1 MFFFLVNH
9 APDSYQIKCVNL
21 ATTLNDFPAEAG
33 EGPGLEL
40 ADVVE
45 GDVEEVEVADGGEGV
60 LVHLGDA
67 VVADVQ
73 VPQVAH
79 VGQDLLR
86 DHSHTTSTQT

>member
-1 MFFFLVNH
+1 MVSNFQDIIYGRALTNCMN
-9 APDSYQIKCVNL
+9 I
-21 ATTLNDFPAEAG
+21 ATALNGVPAEAG
-33 EGPGLEL
+33 KGPWLEL

-45 GDVEEVEVADGGEGV
+45 RDVEEVEVADGGEGV

-86 DHSHTTSTQT
+86 YHSQKTST